1 VIATSFSQKI
11 KFIGGLTVAL
21 AVGLFVWNVTSA
33 KKTDGVLESFGQ
45 VTAEQLAATGL
56 IDQDHQPMAAESLT
70 GRVWLVNFFFTSCT
84 GPCPLMTSKM
94 AVVMQKFPQ
103 LNALSITSDPETDTP
118 EVMKAYAAKFNADLS
133 RWHFARGED
142 DKVQNF
148 AVKVLKLPLGEEPD
162 SHSARIALID
172 GRGRLVGWYDSQD
185 SDGINRLSADI
196 AASL

>member
-1 VIATSFSQKI
+1 MSGTSFFTKT
-11 KFIGGLTVAL
+11 KVAGVLTIAL
-21 AVGLFVWNVTSA
+21 ALGFFVWNVTSS
-33 KKTDGVLESFGQ
+33 KKNDRVLESFGK

-56 IDQDHQPMAAESLT
+56 VDQDNQPMAAESLK

-94 AVVMQKFPQ
+94 AVVMQKFPN
-103 LNALSITSDPETDTP
+103 LHALSITSDPETDTP
-118 EVMKAYAAKFNADLS
+118 EVMKAYAAQFNADLS
-133 RWHFARGED
+133 RWHFARGDD

-172 GRGRLVGWYDSQD
+172 GHGSLVGWYDSQD
-185 SDGINRLSADI
+185 RDGINRLSADI